1 MKLLRLLPALLLSLL
16 AAGSTARL
24 AAETDP
30 ALQPK
35 IDAKIAEV
43 KTWAADP
50 AIVAAVVAQ
59 NTAMPADYAS
69 MNQDTW
75 KGLTVLHPLVRGLS
89 RNPTALILKS
99 HKADWVAE
107 AFLNDASGAKVAV
120 LSKPSSW
127 SHGTSAK
134 HTDPMAGK
142 VWQGTA
148 QIDESSGLQQIQ
160 VAVPVLSEGKPVG
173 SLVVGISVTK
183 LE

>member
-1 MKLLRLLPALLLSLL
+1 MKLLRLLPAVLL
-16 AAGSTARL
+16 ATFAIGFTSRL
-24 AAETDP
+24 TAETDA
-30 ALQPK
+30 ALQAK

-50 AIVAAVVAQ
+50 AIVSAVVAQ
-59 NTAMPADYAS
+59 NTAMPAAYAS

-75 KGLTVLHPLVRGLS
+75 KGLTVLDPLVRGLS

-99 HKADWVAE
+99 HKAEWVAE
-107 AFLNDASGAKVAV
+107 AFLNDASGAKVAL
-120 LSKPSSW
+120 LSKSSNW
-127 SHGTSAK
+127 SHGTSQK

-160 VAVPVLSEGKPVG
+160 IAVPVLSEGKPVG
-173 SLVVGISVTK
+173 SLIVGISVTK